1 MKAAAVAVAVRFVV
15 SRETRR
21 EPAKVRWVG
30 SKAEGVVLAAVV
42 LPLGPGEESE
52 RGLSESRSR
61 LLFGGVF

>member
-1 MKAAAVAVAVRFVV
+1 MAVAVRLVV

-30 SKAEGVVLAAVV
+30 SKIEGVVVMVGV
-42 LPLGPGEESE
+42 LPLGPGEASE